1 MHGSLNSLN
10 LYANSQN
17 KSAGDSGLKNSLNNS
32 WNGVWGANKVWGDDQ
47 VRKPVRLEALP
58 ALDSKENKVFNKGNF
73 NTLDLI

>member
-17 KSAGDSGLKNSLNNS
+17 KSSGDSNSLNNS
-32 WNGVWGANKVWGDDQ
+32 WNGVWGANKTWGDDQ

-58 ALDSKENKVFNKGNF
+58 SLDSKESKGYNKGNF
-73 NTLDLI
+73 STLDLI